1 MSTIPDYDT
10 LSDINFTGGFPTHR
24 DLAPSIVFIVL
35 YSLTVPVVLWRIIV
49 PRYRTWLLYRI
60 VLFLGCRLA
69 MLIIRVIMATSS
81 SWSLGLLI
89 AELILVGVGYLLL
102 LEPILV
108 LFKRTVDAAHPKHRY
123 AREPL
128 WLLIL
133 LGTCWAGLLA
143 AVAMTVAA
151 GVMISDAIDQG
162 TGVQTIINLRHASYI
177 TSLIIVGC
185 ILFALLIC
193 FAAYRTSVKQTLYL
207 LIPIC
212 ALLVVGVYRVVQTY
226 TTSPSAAARKLS
238 TFWILQITFE
248 FIAYVSY
255 IAISIPGW
263 YPSVHNDVVR
273 KGGVSDPER
282 SPASGHQT
290 LLPDG
295 TDRAHPSGRRFAD
308 SYPPATGG
316 GGRFSQM
323 RSGRNNKT
331 EVSG

>member
-1 MSTIPDYDT
+1 ML
-10 LSDINFTGGFPTHR
+10 LSPRVTHA
-24 DLAPSIVFIVL
+24 DSAV
-35 YSLTVPVVLWRIIV
+35 
-49 PRYRTWLLYRI
+49 
-60 VLFLGCRLA
+60 
-69 MLIIRVIMATSS
+69 
-81 SWSLGLLI
+81 

-177 TSLIIVGC
+177 TSLSEYKHEHEHERHADSPAVIVGC

-212 ALLVVGVYRVVQTY
+212 ALLVVAVYRVVQTY

-248 FIAYVSY
+248 LCVT
-255 IAISIPGW
+255 
-263 YPSVHNDVVR
+263 PSVVP
-273 KGGVSDPER
+273 SSAPR
-282 SPASGHQT
+282 S
-290 LLPDG
+290 
-295 TDRAHPSGRRFAD
+295 
-308 SYPPATGG
+308 
-316 GGRFSQM
+316 
-323 RSGRNNKT
+323 RSSLSPLSNCFLGLFLVPVPR
-331 EVSG
+331 